1 MAVQIKRCD
10 FSLANRLLR
19 GRYTSAGPLAQLVE
33 HRTFN
38 PRVVGSSPTGPTTEH
53 FSRRYDGSMASS
65 HPLSTVTLAPP
76 YLLFLGEET
85 SPVYAKT
92 AAGLAQWRP
101 ELCAGQIRLPGGTV
115 DLGLPTMTVAEAVQ
129 AGAKTLIIGTAPV
142 GGAIPDR
149 WLDVLVDALE
159 GGLDIAAG
167 VHKKLVDTPR
177 LKEAAERNGQA
188 LIDVRV
194 PPKDLPVGTGTKR
207 AGRRLLT
214 VGTDCA
220 LGKKYTALA
229 LEKEMASRGFSV
241 DFRATGQTGIMI
253 AGSGIPIDAVV
264 ADFVSGAAE
273 VLSPDAAD
281 DHWDVIEGQGSI
293 FHPGFAAVSM
303 GLLYGSQPDAFVVCH
318 EAGRTQI
325 KGWDGFD
332 LPSID
337 QVIDRTIDIGR
348 QVNPDIRCVGLSVNT
363 SPLSSD
369 DERTAYLSD
378 LSAHYGLPV
387 VDPLFTGVAEIIDYV
402 NTAP

>member
-1 MAVQIKRCD
+1 V
-10 FSLANRLLR
+10 F
-19 GRYTSAGPLAQLVE
+19 
-33 HRTFN
+33 
-38 PRVVGSSPTGPTTEH
+38 VGH
-53 FSRRYDGSMASS
+53 YDGAMTSS
-65 HPLSTVTLAPP
+65 HPLSTVELTPP
-76 YLLFLGEET
+76 YLLFVGEES

-101 ELCAGQIRLPGGTV
+101 ELCLGQISLTGGTV
-115 DLGLPTMTVAEAVQ
+115 DLGLPTMTVAEAAE

-159 GGLDIAAG
+159 RGLDIAAG
-167 VHKKLVDTPR
+167 VHKKLIDTPR
-177 LKEAAERNGQA
+177 LRDTAHMTGQK

-194 PPKDLPVGTGTKR
+194 PPTDLPVGTGVKR
-207 AGRRLLT
+207 SGKRLLT

-229 LEKEMASRGFSV
+229 LEKEMATRGFQV

-253 AGSGIPIDAVV
+253 AGRGIPIDAVV

-318 EAGRTQI
+318 EAGRTHI
-325 KGWDGFD
+325 KGWDGFS
-332 LPSID
+332 LPSLD
-337 QVIDRTIDIGR
+337 QVIERTTQIGQ
-348 QVNPDIRCVGLSVNT
+348 QVNPGIHCVGISVNT
-363 SPLSSD
+363 STLASP
-369 DERTAYLSD
+369 DERRAYLAE
-378 LSAHYGLPV
+378 LKARHGLPA
-387 VDPLFTGVAEIIDYV
+387 VDPLLTGVGAIVDLIEV
-402 NTAP
+402 SQ

>member
-1 MAVQIKRCD
+1 V
-10 FSLANRLLR
+10 S
-19 GRYTSAGPLAQLVE
+19 
-33 HRTFN
+33 H
-38 PRVVGSSPTGPTTEH
+38 SP
-53 FSRRYDGSMASS
+53 A
-65 HPLSTVTLAPP
+65 LSTVTLTPP

-101 ELCAGQIRLPGGTV
+101 ELCAGQISLPGGTV
-115 DLGLPTMTVAEAVQ
+115 DLGLPTMTVAEAAH
-129 AGAKTLIIGTAPV
+129 AGVKTLIIGTAPV
-142 GGAIPDR
+142 GGALPDH

-159 GGLDIAAG
+159 SGIDIAAG
-167 VHKKLVDTPR
+167 VHKKLIDTPR
-177 LKEAAERNGQA
+177 LREAAERTGQT

-194 PPKDLPVGTGTKR
+194 PPKDLPVGTGKKR
-207 AGRRLLT
+207 SGKRLLT

-253 AGSGIPIDAVV
+253 AGRGIPIDSVV

-273 VLSPDAAD
+273 VLSPDAAV

-318 EAGRTQI
+318 EAGRTHI
-325 KGWDGFD
+325 KGWEAFD
-332 LPSID
+332 IPAID
-337 QVIDRTIDIGR
+337 QVIDRTVSIAR
-348 QVNPDIRCVGLSVNT
+348 QVNPDVRCVGISVNT
-363 SPLSSD
+363 SPLSGD
-369 DERTAYLSD
+369 DERVSYLTD
-378 LSAHYGLPV
+378 LSARYSLPA
-387 VDPLFTGVAEIIDYV
+387 VDPLFSGVGAIVDHLEV
-402 NTAP
+402 GH

>member
-1 MAVQIKRCD
+1 VTEALVPE
-10 FSLANRLLR
+10 
-19 GRYTSAGPLAQLVE
+19 RYTSAGPLAQLVE

-38 PRVVGSSPTGPTTEH
+38 PRVVGSSPTGPTTTH
-53 FSRRYDGSMASS
+53 FPRYYDGAMASS
-65 HPLSTVTLAPP
+65 HPLSTITLTPP

-101 ELCAGQIRLPGGTV
+101 ELCAGQMSLPGGTV
-115 DLGLPTMTVAEAVQ
+115 DLGIPTLTVQEAAE

-142 GGAIPDR
+142 GGAIPER
-149 WLDVLVDALE
+149 WLDVLVEALE
-159 GGLDIAAG
+159 NGLDIAAG

-177 LKEAAERNGQA
+177 LAEAANKNGQR

-194 PPKDLPVGTGTKR
+194 PPADLPVGTGRKR
-207 AGRRLLT
+207 TGKRLLT

-229 LEKEMASRGFSV
+229 LEKEMEARGFSV
-241 DFRATGQTGIMI
+241 EFRATGQTGIMI
-253 AGSGIPIDAVV
+253 AGRGIPIDSVV

-293 FHPGFAAVSM
+293 FHPGFAAVSA

-318 EAGRTQI
+318 EAGRTHI
-325 KGWDGFD
+325 KGWDAFD

-337 QVIDRTIDIGR
+337 QVIERTTDIGR
-348 QVNPDIRCVGLSVNT
+348 QVNPGIRCVGISVNT
-363 SPLSSD
+363 STLSSD
-369 DERTAYLSD
+369 EARLAYLAD
-378 LSAHYGLPV
+378 LSTRYGLPA
-387 VDPLFTGVAEIIDYV
+387 VDSLFTGVGAIVDHV
-402 NTAP
+402 QGV